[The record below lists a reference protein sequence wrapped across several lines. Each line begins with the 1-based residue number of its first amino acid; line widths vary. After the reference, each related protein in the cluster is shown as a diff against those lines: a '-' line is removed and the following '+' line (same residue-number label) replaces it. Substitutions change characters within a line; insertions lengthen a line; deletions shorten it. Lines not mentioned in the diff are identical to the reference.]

1 MAMLVITRGYFP
13 LWQHTVPL
21 HSLSQLSRRCRL
33 AAAAQGSQHRR
44 ERHSVG
50 LDALGVHVLT
60 SIECFGKQ
68 EIHAL
73 VRKIIYIKPPQ
84 KKNYYG
90 LWPFLSIY
98 K

>member
-1 MAMLVITRGYFP
+1 
-13 LWQHTVPL
+13 
-21 HSLSQLSRRCRL
+21 L

-73 VRKIIYIKPPQ
+73 VRKIIYIKPPP
-84 KKNYYG
+84 KKKL
-90 LWPFLSIY
+90 LWFVAILVNLQIIGVVPIGKIY
-98 K
+98 KKLPWFVPKSWEFL